1 VLKFRII
8 ATLLYDGVALVKGE
22 RFQTWRRVGSLI
34 QAVKLFTLRGADE
47 LIILDVAAT
56 KEGRGPDLEMVKRV
70 AEHCF
75 VPLTVGGG
83 VRSVEDVGAL
93 LAAGADRVSI
103 KTAWEVIPECAAQF
117 GGQAIVHSVDCV
129 GWKYDAPFQSSA
141 GELLLGDTDRDGT
154 LSGIEGSVN
163 VFVWRGQPS
172 IISGGFADPDDFEDM
187 YLRGFAGVAAGA
199 LWQFT
204 HWTPDLI
211 KRELAQRG
219 VPVRV

>member
-1 VLKFRII
+1 MLKFRVI

-56 KEGRGPDLEMVKRV
+56 KEGRGPDLEMVRRV

-83 VRSVEDVGAL
+83 VRSVEDVGNL

-103 KTAWEVIPECAAQF
+103 QTKWDIVCECAAQY
-117 GGQAIVHSVDCV
+117 GAQAIVASVDWTEEGV
-129 GWKYDAPFQSSA
+129 VHGPLDYGA
-141 GELLLGDTDRDGT
+141 GEVLLGDTERDGT
-154 LSGIEGSVN
+154 LQGLRRDDGFGLTGIAMG
-163 VFVWRGQPS
+163 G
-172 IISGGFADPDDFEDM
+172 ISGPDDCAWAFDHG
-187 YLRGFAGVAAGA
+187 YSAVAIGA
-199 LWQFT
+199 LFQFT
-204 HWTPDLI
+204 HWTPALI

-219 VPVRV
+219 VPVRL